1 MLQATSRK
9 RAQSWTPRP
18 GVAAPE
24 TREHQLREELSRM
37 KRQNRTLRSA
47 LTAKTYDNAKKDRLN
62 RERTSHSGDGND
74 HLDAETL
81 WTLRETSRDL
91 DRNCGLAIGIIDRCV
106 ENIFGPAGF
115 DLLPKTGKKS
125 LDDRID
131 EDWNE
136 YLETCDARG
145 EFHGWDL
152 FSRCF
157 RAAEV
162 DGDHFLQLWDDGT
175 LFSFEGDRVV
185 SPYNAAN
192 RRDVPAVNGMKIIN
206 GIARDRRGRKAFAF
220 VANDVPD
227 SWQVREDQGRLF
239 PFEDLIH
246 ICDPR
251 RMTQNRSEPRVS
263 PIIRDIDD
271 LDDILTFERVAS
283 KVLASQAYWIKSN
296 SPEGS
301 AEAMKSA
308 ADSSSYDDRIT
319 EYQPGE
325 VLYLGT
331 DEEVS
336 ASPGNH
342 PNPNFKDFLQLL
354 NRYVGLPLGLPY
366 ELVTFDFS
374 QVNFASSRQLL
385 NQAQRRFKCQQV
397 RAARWISQIYR
408 WWLQRRIA
416 SGDYDRGNRNQISS
430 GAIFRHKWGF
440 PGWPSPNPLQDAQAI
455 ALGLEWE
462 FESRTNANRARG
474 ISQDAIFDELT
485 GESARTQN
493 VSEDLQ
499 PTDQNQKTQANALA
513 RLEAR
518 LTELEM
524 TVDAA

>member
-1 MLQATSRK
+1 MASLS
-9 RAQSWTPRP
+9 
-18 GVAAPE
+18 
-24 TREHQLREELSRM
+24 TREQDLREELTRV
-37 KRQNRTLRSA
+37 KRQNRSLRSS
-47 LTAKTYDNAKKDRLN
+47 LTAKTYENAKKDRLN
-62 RERTSHSGDGND
+62 RERTSHGGDGND

-106 ENIFGPAGF
+106 ENIFGPSGF

-125 LDDRID
+125 LNERID
-131 EDWNE
+131 EDWND

-152 FSRCF
+152 FARSF
-157 RAAEV
+157 RSAEV

-175 LFSFEGDRVV
+175 IFSFEGDRVV

-192 RRDVPAVNGMKIIN
+192 RRDVPSVDGLRIIN
-206 GIARDRRGRKAFAF
+206 GIARDSAGRKRWAF
-220 VANDVPD
+220 VADDVPD
-227 SWQVREDQGRLF
+227 SWQVRADEGQLI
-239 PFEDLIH
+239 PFDTLIQ
-246 ICDPR
+246 ISDPR

-271 LDDILTFERVAS
+271 VDDLLLYERIAS
-283 KVLASQAYWIKSN
+283 KIVAAQAYFVKSA
-296 SPEGS
+296 SPEGA

-308 ADSSSYDDRIT
+308 ADSTATERI
-319 EYQPGE
+319 EEIVPGM
-325 VLYLGT
+325 VHYLGL
-331 DEEVS
+331 EEDIAS
-336 ASPGNH
+336 APSNRPST
-342 PNPNFKDFLQLL
+342 NFNDFIMLL
-354 NRYVGLPLGLPY
+354 NRYVGLPLGLPL
-366 ELVTFDFS
+366 ELILLDFS
-374 QVNFASSRQLL
+374 NVNFASSRQLL

-397 RAARWISQIYR
+397 RAARWISQVYR
-408 WWLQRRIA
+408 WWLQRQIA
-416 SGDYDRGNRNQISS
+416 SGVYDKGNQKQIGS

-499 PTDQNQKTQANALA
+499 PMEQDQNHNDPQNSQMADLQKWFG
-513 RLEAR
+513 R
-518 LTELEM
+518 ELLKLSAQIENLNG
-524 TVDAA
+524 